1 MRADY
6 HGGEGRKEEMKAF
19 SSLIQVNADVAR
31 EVICQFVN
39 SCFVIDDA
47 NGIVDDLT
55 KRKDSSYSAM
65 AIYMPFFFCLV
76 ACVWRELAPAD

>member
-65 AIYMPFFFCLV
+65 AISCLFCLV
-76 ACVWRELAPAD
+76 ACVWREVAPAD

>member
-39 SCFVIDDA
+39 SCFVIDD
-47 NGIVDDLT
+47 VTWD
-55 KRKDSSYSAM
+55 
-65 AIYMPFFFCLV
+65 C
-76 ACVWRELAPAD
+76 